1 MSSHKKYGISLILSA
16 IACCLCL
23 LGAVVLAAILPWG
36 ATAYL
41 SEHEPRL
48 MAHITYIIVM
58 MYVAIAVAVA
68 VLVLLLLLLR
78 IVHSEQVFTP
88 VSGRL
93 VTAIALLVILEGLV
107 FGLLGLV
114 YPPAAAVMFV
124 AVTMGLCFLVVSRV
138 LTEATAIKSENDATI

>member
-1 MSSHKKYGISLILSA
+1 MTSHKKYGAALILA
-16 IACCLCL
+16 TIACCLCL
-23 LGAVVLAAILPWG
+23 LGAVALAAVLPQG

-41 SEHEPRL
+41 SDHEPRL
-48 MAHITYIIVM
+48 MEHITYIIAM
-58 MYVAIAVAVA
+58 LYVAIVIAVA

-78 IVHSEQVFTP
+78 VVHREQIFTP

-114 YPPAAAVMFV
+114 YPPAVAVMFV

-138 LTEATAIKSENDATI
+138 LAEATAIKSENDATI